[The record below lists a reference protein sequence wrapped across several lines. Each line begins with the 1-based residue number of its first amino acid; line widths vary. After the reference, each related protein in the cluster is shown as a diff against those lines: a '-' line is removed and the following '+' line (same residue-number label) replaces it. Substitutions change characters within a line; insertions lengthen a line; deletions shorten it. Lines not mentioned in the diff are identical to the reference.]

1 MKSLLYIFLLV
12 ASFSC
17 TKIDVSDPYFEVST
31 SAKSY
36 KVGDRVVFSIS
47 GSPDLIN
54 FFSGEPLRQY
64 EYKDGRVINPDR
76 LLASFSTNIIY
87 GTQPNLLSV
96 WVSSDFNG
104 KYTID
109 DVLKATWSDSLTKG
123 FTLAPNSM
131 NSAAAAQ
138 AVKSGTLDLI
148 SQVKPDKPFF
158 IAFKYYKYPDALR
171 GTQRNWLIRSM
182 EITGGNFLG
191 STSVSKIADYKL
203 VYDKHFT
210 DSSLMNSSITSSLI
224 TLRVPNTMPLDT
236 VQVWAISNPILLQSY
251 ENGPDRGVP
260 VKGFRD
266 DAVRA
271 YEYIFNTP
279 GNYTVTF
286 VARNSNVY
294 GESSEISKQIEL
306 SITE

>member
-1 MKSLLYIFLLV
+1 MKSFLYIFLLV

-47 GSPDLIN
+47 GNPDLIN

-182 EITGGNFLG
+182 EITGGNLLG
-191 STSVSKIADYKL
+191 STSVSKIADYTL

-286 VARNSNVY
+286 VAKNSNVY
-294 GESSEISKQIEL
+294 DESSEIIRQVEL